1 MKLEILHVPDC
12 PNVAVLEHRLREATT
27 GEAVTLSITHRVI
40 DNPDQA
46 AAAGM
51 TGSPTLLVDG
61 RDPGEGRREIVDHQL
76 VDGIAQSCLCLE
88 VMLDQTEGDTG
99 LGGDRAQRHPVLAE
113 AREQVERG
121 IADPRPG
128 GQVVVRCPGIHHT

>member
-61 RDPGEGRREIVDHQL
+61 RDPFATAGNAPSLSCRLYPGEDGRLEGAPSV
-76 VDGIAQSCLCLE
+76 IALRAAL
-88 VMLDQTEGDTG
+88 LDPHSP
-99 LGGDRAQRHPVLAE
+99 HPS
-113 AREQVERG
+113 
-121 IADPRPG
+121 DD
-128 GQVVVRCPGIHHT
+128 